1 MNNVFNTTALVE
13 IERNHYDELVA
24 AEEQL
29 RLLRNAIAQLPDY
42 TGISELKAIFAI
54 EKKEGQAV

>member
-1 MNNVFNTTALVE
+1 MNTIE
-13 IERNHYDELVA
+13 IERKRYDELVA

-42 TGISELKAIFAI
+42 SGTSELKTIFGI
-54 EKKEGQAV
+54 EKKEGQAI

>member
-1 MNNVFNTTALVE
+1 MNKIFNTTALFE
-13 IERNHYDELVA
+13 IERNRYDELVA

-29 RLLRNAIAQLPDY
+29 RLLKHAVAQLPDY